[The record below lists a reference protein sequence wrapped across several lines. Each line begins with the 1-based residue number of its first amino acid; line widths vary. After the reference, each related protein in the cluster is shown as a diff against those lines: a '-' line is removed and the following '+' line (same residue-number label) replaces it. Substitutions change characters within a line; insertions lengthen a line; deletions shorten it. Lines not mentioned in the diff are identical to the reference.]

1 MTLKDM
7 RLAKGWSQDQLAEI
21 SGVSVRTIQ
30 RLEKGDLPALETQ
43 KAIAAAFEMTTE
55 EFASV
60 VGQETPV
67 SVAKPKTAIVRL
79 GWIGLL
85 AHVGLMMVGIT
96 WLFFLNR
103 EFGVDRETINFV
115 AYMWVFALVGH
126 AVHLAIDK
134 E

>member
-7 RLAKGWSQDQLAEI
+7 RRAKGWSQDQLAEI

-30 RLEKGDLPALETQ
+30 RLEKGELPALETQ
-43 KAIAAAFEMTTE
+43 KALAAAFGVTIE
-55 EFASV
+55 EFASQ
-60 VGQETPV
+60 VGEESALPA
-67 SVAKPKTAIVRL
+67 AKPKTAVVRL

-85 AHVGLMMVGIT
+85 GHVGIMMVGVT

-115 AYMWVFALVGH
+115 AYMWGFALVAH
-126 AVHLAIDK
+126 AVHLAMDK